1 MILKKF
7 QDIFSEVR
15 ILRMMIKNINK
26 KESNPGTN
34 TSGSVKFPPVLFI
47 TARDTPNPT
56 GSDKNRDQKI
66 SDGFVFLKKFIINL

>member
-7 QDIFSEVR
+7 QEIFSGVR
-15 ILRMMIKNINK
+15 ILSAMIKNINK

-47 TARDTPNPT
+47 IARDTPKPT
-56 GSDKNRDQKI
+56 GRDRNRDQKI
-66 SDGFVFLKKFIINL
+66 SDGFVFWKKFIINL